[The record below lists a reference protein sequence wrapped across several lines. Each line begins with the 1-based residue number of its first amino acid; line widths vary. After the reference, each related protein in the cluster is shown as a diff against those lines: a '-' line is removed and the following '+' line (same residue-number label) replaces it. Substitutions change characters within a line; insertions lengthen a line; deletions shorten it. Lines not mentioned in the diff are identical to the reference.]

1 MKDKGIK
8 RLSRG
13 ELLEILVQQ
22 SEEIDT
28 LKQKLEETQKI
39 VEERKSISE
48 NAGSIAKEVFA
59 LNGVFEAAE
68 KAAEEYVKN
77 VKELTV
83 KKCREFQQQTRKKC
97 EMMVEEA
104 KREAEKYRSETRLR
118 MKQLQALKTEYG
130 KYKKAN

>member
-48 NAGSIAKEVFA
+48 NAGSIAKEAFA